1 MLPSQWSFLGKPHGH
16 HTFADFDIASI
27 QPDLSQN
34 DNANCYKNTRMIL
47 TVDQRLKIAREA
59 TRLLNLQVRHKEKGQ
74 VMITVCLLLHI
85 SHPHKVAWCFVRGKN
100 YEDSLGFNFLL
111 ACLLSF
117 ANAQLRVLICIPT
130 LVAAEDTPKEVDT
143 EAKEDQDEDQE
154 KKRATA

>member
-1 MLPSQWSFLGKPHGH
+1 
-16 HTFADFDIASI
+16 
-27 QPDLSQN
+27 
-34 DNANCYKNTRMIL
+34 MIL

-85 SHPHKVAWCFVRGKN
+85 SHPHKV
-100 YEDSLGFNFLL
+100 LGVSYVAKITRTHWVLIFYWHVFCPLPTL
-111 ACLLSF
+111 
-117 ANAQLRVLICIPT
+117 QLRVLICIPT
-130 LVAAEDTPKEVDT
+130 LVAAEDTPREVDK